1 MSTEQFYQNLKAIKN
16 FQDIS
21 QDEAFTKIPNDWII
35 LLTDVKN
42 STQAIKDGK
51 YKEVNMLGALSIIS
65 ILNIEKKLDIPFV
78 FGGDGAFLL
87 IPPSLLSNAKQAL
100 LAVQKMAKDAY
111 GLELRVATITVDKIY
126 IKNKELLIT
135 KLKVAKGY
143 SQAML
148 KGEGLAYSDM
158 LLKSSDTYHIKESID
173 PKFIVDIK
181 GLACRW
187 ENIPSPKNETISLLI
202 RAHDQSYYKE
212 ILETLENILGTKQN
226 RNPIT
231 STNTTLSFD
240 DKILAK
246 EASLYTQNRF
256 LKTLL
261 IFKLK
266 LINIFG
272 NFLMDSKIGQWA
284 NYRTLMRNSTDT
296 EKFDDVL
303 RMVFTSDFDQ
313 TKKLETYLEKEY
325 QKKKL
330 TYGLHKSDASLMTC
344 LIFERHGKH
353 IHFVD
358 SANGG
363 YAMAT
368 IDMKSRTLE

>member
-1 MSTEQFYQNLKAIKN
+1 MNTDQFYQNLKAIKN

-21 QDEAFTKIPNDWII
+21 KNEVFTKIPDDWII

-42 STQAIKDGK
+42 STQAINDGK

-65 ILNIEKKLDIPFV
+65 ILNIDKKLDIPFV

-87 IPPSLLSNAKQAL
+87 IPPTLQNTAKQAL

-111 GLELRVATITVDKIY
+111 DLELRIATITVDEIY
-126 IKNKELLIT
+126 KNNKELLIT
-135 KLKVAKGY
+135 KLKVAQGY

-148 KGEGLAYSDM
+148 KGDGIEYSDM

-173 PKFIVDIK
+173 PNFSVDIK

-187 ENIPSPKNETISLLI
+187 ENIPSPKNETISLLV
-202 RAHDQSYYKE
+202 RANDQSYYKE
-212 ILETLENILGTKQN
+212 ILENLENILGTKKS

-231 STNTTLSFD
+231 KTNTILSFD
-240 DKILAK
+240 DKVLTK
-246 EASLYTQNRF
+246 EVSLHTQNKF
-256 LKTLL
+256 LKALL
-261 IFKLK
+261 ILKLK
-266 LINIFG
+266 FINVMG
-272 NFLMDSKIGQWA
+272 NYLMDSKIGEWA
-284 NYRTLMRNSTDT
+284 NYRTRITNSTDT
-296 EKFDDVL
+296 EKFDDIL
-303 RMVFTSDFDQ
+303 RMVFTADFAQ
-313 TKKLETYLEKEY
+313 TIKLEAYLNKEY
-325 QKKKL
+325 QEKKL

-358 SANGG
+358 SADGG
-363 YAMAT
+363 YAMAA